1 MSKPTR
7 YKECLEPGSD
17 EPIPSSSRYR
27 YKKARAEKKETD
39 SLVKVEDFEMIQN
52 FEEDETFQS
61 PVCAEETLIESS
73 DISEREKSTADR
85 ASEVANDFFADAID
99 YEVDEIFMDTIDN
112 NTEPKNEEDEVENL
126 QKKGFISLE
135 DAIDNEV
142 FRKPIN
148 VPVNKT
154 VGEVVIMIL
163 EFVLVHALSLT
174 EATDLFSMINCIFA
188 ESFLPN
194 T

>member
-73 DISEREKSTADR
+73 DR